1 MDNFK
6 KHGLRI
12 SRNYGIALGLF
23 LSAFFLVMRLAGLGH
38 EYYLRV
44 FNALILFMVIHQVI
58 TKYRNTLEEEQYGTF
73 LDHFKLSIRTAFIGI
88 ASFSVFLAL
97 YLDLL
102 DPAFMQELIDLES
115 ASPFLSPV
123 TAAGIVFIEGLGSAV
138 VLSYI
143 AIQFRKKPTVE
154 LSNA

>member
-23 LSAFFLVMRLAGLGH
+23 LSGFFLVMRLVGLGH

-58 TKYRNTLEEEQYGTF
+58 TKYRNYLEFEQYGTF
-73 LDHFKLSIRTAFIGI
+73 IEHFKLAMRTAFIGI

-102 DPAFMQELIDLES
+102 DPMFMNELRTMES
-115 ASPFLSPV
+115 ASPYLSPV
-123 TAAGIVFIEGLGSAV
+123 SAAGIDFIEGFGSAFII
-138 VLSYI
+138 SYM
-143 AIQFRKKPTVE
+143 AIQLLKKPTVE
-154 LSNA
+154 MAK

>member
-6 KHGLRI
+6 RYGLRI

-23 LSAFFLVMRLAGLGH
+23 LTAYFLVMRLVGLGH

-58 TKYRNTLEEEQYGTF
+58 TKYRNSMQEERYGTF
-73 LDHFKLSIRTAFIGI
+73 IEHFKVAMRTAFIGI

-97 YLDLL
+97 YLDLM
-102 DPAFMQELIDLES
+102 DPTFMGEIAEMES
-115 ASPFLSPV
+115 ASPFISPV
-123 TAAGIVFIEGLGSAV
+123 SAAGIVFIEGFGSAFV
-138 VLSYI
+138 ISYM
-143 AIQFRKKPTVE
+143 AIQLLKKPTVE
-154 LSNA
+154 LAKS